1 MRSSANGEL
10 VRGIIEGLQAVREDR
25 DPGSRFDPI
34 TDDSEFVPATP
45 VPGRSSY
52 RGLGGVL
59 EFIATW
65 TAPFDSWKVR
75 VDRVIEVDE
84 TRVVALMHQSGFG
97 KASRVRVELSFGGVF
112 EFDDGRVV
120 RAQLYLDPAEALAA
134 AGAEA

>member
-1 MRSSANGEL
+1 MPNPGNGEL
-10 VRGIIEGLQAVREDR
+10 VRGIVEGLQALREDR

-52 RGLGGVL
+52 RGLGGIL

-65 TAPFDSWKVR
+65 TAPFDSWTVR
-75 VDRVIEVDE
+75 LVEAIEVDE
-84 TRVVALMHQSGFG
+84 TRVVARMHQRGFG
-97 KASRVRVELSFGGVF
+97 KASGARVELTFGGVF
-112 EFDDGRVV
+112 EFDNGRVV
-120 RAQLYLDPAEALAA
+120 RAQLYLDPEEALAA